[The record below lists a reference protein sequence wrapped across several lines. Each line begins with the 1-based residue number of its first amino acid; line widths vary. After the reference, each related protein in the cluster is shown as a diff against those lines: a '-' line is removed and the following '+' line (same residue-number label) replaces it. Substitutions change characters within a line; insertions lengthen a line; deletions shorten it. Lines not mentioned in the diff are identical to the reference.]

1 MTERTKQALRNFAAG
16 YNCAQSVYMAYADVA
31 GLTQEQA
38 ARVSA
43 GFGGGIGRL
52 RDNCG
57 AFSAAVML
65 CGTLEEKGNLPNGRP
80 QVYARVQEVHRCFVE
95 RCGTISCAEL
105 LKRHPKAEAPTPE
118 ERTPAYYA
126 SRPCARVILQAC
138 RIIEEQMCTCAE
150 PKGRCPFGNPT

>member
-65 CGTLEEKGNLPNGRP
+65 CINLFVWNFSSICLMLLAAAVSLCIFLLQGSAAKKGGAK
-80 QVYARVQEVHRCFVE
+80 Q
-95 RCGTISCAEL
+95 
-105 LKRHPKAEAPTPE
+105 
-118 ERTPAYYA
+118 
-126 SRPCARVILQAC
+126 
-138 RIIEEQMCTCAE
+138 
-150 PKGRCPFGNPT
+150 

>member
-1 MTERTKQALRNFAAG
+1 MTEREKQALRNFAAG
-16 YNCAQSVYMAYADVA
+16 YNCAQSMFMAYADLL

-52 RDNCG
+52 RQNCG

-65 CGTLEEKGNLPNGRP
+65 CGALTPECGKPENRP
-80 QVYARVQEVHRCFVE
+80 EVYRRVQAIHAAFVE
-95 RCGTISCAEL
+95 RCGTVNCAQL
-105 LKRHPKAEAPTPE
+105 LGRRAGAEAPVPE

-138 RIIEEQMCTCAE
+138 RIVEEHLQEQA
-150 PKGRCPFGNPT
+150 